1 MIVTLLLNIT
11 YAIPVSINNVILIK
25 KRAFCSVRILQL
37 SGPAQ
42 DLSLFILQFIIRT
55 CTCRPGIVSQYMYL
69 TDSIEI
75 KLMCHY
81 YEQQPT
87 NKTHSYM

>member
-1 MIVTLLLNIT
+1 MYSHLYMYTHEYRLVQ
-11 YAIPVSINNVILIK
+11 
-25 KRAFCSVRILQL
+25 FRIIL

>member
-1 MIVTLLLNIT
+1 MYTHEYRLIQFRLL
-11 YAIPVSINNVILIK
+11 
-25 KRAFCSVRILQL
+25 L

-69 TDSIEI
+69 TDSVEI
-75 KLMCHY
+75 KLNVSLLLPMRHMHVHVMGM
-81 YEQQPT
+81 T
-87 NKTHSYM
+87 

>member
-1 MIVTLLLNIT
+1 MSTGLFNLG
-11 YAIPVSINNVILIK
+11 YY
-25 KRAFCSVRILQL
+25 L

-75 KLMCHY
+75 KLNMCHY
-81 YEQQPT
+81 YEHQPT
-87 NKTHSYM
+87 NKTHTCTCTCNGYDIVLYMYKFLRNET

>member
-1 MIVTLLLNIT
+1 MYTHEYRLVQFRLL
-11 YAIPVSINNVILIK
+11 
-25 KRAFCSVRILQL
+25 L

-75 KLMCHY
+75 KYY

-87 NKTHSYM
+87 NKTHACTCNGYDIVLYMYMFLRNET